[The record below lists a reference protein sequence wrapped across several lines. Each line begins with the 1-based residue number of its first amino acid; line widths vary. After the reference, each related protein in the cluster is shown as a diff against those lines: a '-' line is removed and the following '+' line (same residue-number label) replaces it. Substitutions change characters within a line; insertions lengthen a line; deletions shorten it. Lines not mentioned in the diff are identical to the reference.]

1 MTCWAT
7 LSPASTTP
15 GPTSAP
21 SWPRTGPRVWSMTR
35 TRLTFQR
42 PRPRCDPGIK
52 IGIRDIIM
60 REDYSHLQKRIWSRK
75 DQLFVCL
82 TILHDEISY
91 IWECFASL
99 LVRPELRITAWCLIN
114 ICPPKW
120 LTGLTTQDPGSG
132 EITIRAEKH
141 SDGRITSARLESYQ
155 VLVSYKRIR
164 HSIVMMSGL
173 VHCSVL
179 WHQDA
184 GLSGGQIH
192 PAG

>member
-15 GPTSAP
+15 APTSAP

-114 ICPPKW
+114 ICPPHDSQDSQLRTRAQERSPSGRRSTVTAGSPPPGWSHTRCW
-120 LTGLTTQDPGSG
+120 LLTNVFVI
-132 EITIRAEKH
+132 EV
-141 SDGRITSARLESYQ
+141 
-155 VLVSYKRIR
+155 VLTKLTR
-164 HSIVMMSGL
+164 G
-173 VHCSVL
+173 
-179 WHQDA
+179 
-184 GLSGGQIH
+184 
-192 PAG
+192 

>member
-155 VLVSYKRIR
+155 VLVCWFLTN
-164 HSIVMMSGL
+164 VFVVAL
-173 VHCSVL
+173 
-179 WHQDA
+179 
-184 GLSGGQIH
+184 
-192 PAG
+192 